1 MFKTNNLFLFGV
13 KFILYIFVLLLILK
27 IHIMTYLIK
36 ILNTNEII
44 DFNNLDN
51 CEKFSI
57 QLDEGHRIYSV
68 NQDNDCEEIRTIWG

>member
-1 MFKTNNLFLFGV
+1 
-13 KFILYIFVLLLILK
+13 
-27 IHIMTYLIK
+27 MTYLIK

-68 NQDNDCEEIRTIWG
+68 NQDNDCEEIRTIWGEIIK